1 MSTTSSLKGAPPP
14 VHAMEQA
21 THVDVVAHEGL
32 GAAPATAQGKPHHIL
47 NADGSTG
54 RFRNPHESFV
64 DGLGPAGTLGP
75 LGFFKVMGTFVK
87 YRFQGKL
94 DSPDTTPPTV
104 TVRKPTFLS
113 TRFPDNDPAKK
124 HPLRA
129 TWLGHAC
136 YYIEFPTGLRVL
148 FDPVFEDR
156 CSPMSFLG
164 PKRFTPAPCVLA
176 DLPAV
181 DAVVISHSHYDH
193 LSGPSVQTIR
203 QHHPRAHFFVGL
215 GLADWFRSAGIHQV
229 TELDWWQDAEATVT
243 LGPRGSSGGDS
254 APKTSTSTA
263 NTSSAAATAASP
275 STIPPLKALISCLPS
290 QHTSARSP
298 FDRDHTLWCSWAVS
312 SGGRSVYFGGD
323 TGYRTVD
330 KDQEEIEAA
339 VAEQGDGRVAAVHA
353 ADDAV
358 RAQRPGCPDFAH
370 IGQLRGPFDVGLIPI
385 GAYKPRTLFSGM
397 HADPLDAVDIFQDTR
412 CRRAMG
418 IHWGTWALTT
428 EPVLEPPQKLKE
440 ALRRRGLPETGVF
453 DVCEIGE
460 SREFD

>member
-1 MSTTSSLKGAPPP
+1 MSTTSSLKGSSLKSASPP
-14 VHAMEQA
+14 VSAMEQA
-21 THVDVVAHEGL
+21 TQVDVVAHEGL
-32 GAAPATAQGKPHHIL
+32 GPAPAAAQAKPHHVL
-47 NADGSTG
+47 NANGSRS

-64 DGLGPAGTLGP
+64 DGLGVAGTFNTSVL
-75 LGFFKVMGTFVK
+75 FKTMGTVLR
-87 YRFQGKL
+87 YRFNGKL
-94 DSPDTTPPTV
+94 DTPDVTPPTV
-104 TVRKPTFLS
+104 TVRKPTFLA
-113 TRFPDNDPAKK
+113 TRFPDNDPTKK

-164 PKRFTPAPCVLA
+164 PKRFTPAPCQLA

-203 QHHPRAHFFVGL
+203 KHHPRAHFFVGL
-215 GLADWFRSAGIHQV
+215 GLADWFKSAGIQQV

-243 LGPRGSSGGDS
+243 LGPRGD
-254 APKTSTSTA
+254 A
-263 NTSSAAATAASP
+263 SAASASASP
-275 STIPPLKALISCLPS
+275 IMPPLVKALISCLPS
-290 QHTSARSP
+290 QHTSARSAT
-298 FDRDHTLWCSWAVS
+298 DRDHTLWCSWAVS

-330 KDQEEIEAA
+330 KEQEDIEAE
-339 VAEQGDGRVAAVHA
+339 VTEQGAGREAAVHA

-370 IGQLRGPFDVGLIPI
+370 IGELRGPFDVGLLPI
-385 GAYKPRTLFSGM
+385 GAYKPRTLFSCM
-397 HADPLDAVDIFQDTR
+397 HADPVDAVDIFQDTR
-412 CRRAMG
+412 CRRALAM
-418 IHWGTWALTT
+418 HWGTWALTT

-460 SREFD
+460 SMEFD